1 MVLSL
6 KILIEL
12 IFTSPDIVIFEVVR
26 LLCFLRLPLLKII
39 ILMMNLLLLF
49 LWMPGWQIH
58 VDSDIRFPLVSI
70 GCCLTGI
77 MRISRK
83 EKNRLQKIL
92 ADIGPVLFIRPWF
105 SLHSSLIIRE
115 NPLFLHSRS
124 KTFLKTTFL
133 TKPSCDQVNRAIVV
147 KGTV

>member
-1 MVLSL
+1 MILSL
-6 KILIEL
+6 NT
-12 IFTSPDIVIFEVVR
+12 FTSPDIVIFEVVR
-26 LLCFLRLPLLKII
+26 LLCFTSLRLPLFNIV
-39 ILMMNLLLLF
+39 ILMVNLLLL
-49 LWMPGWQIH
+49 LLIPVWQIN

-70 GCCLTGI
+70 WCCLTGI

-115 NPLFLHSRS
+115 NPLFLHSRC